1 MKLIY
6 LFLFMGLA
14 LPVSAQQEVGPA
26 SVSDTEIADFNLY
39 PNPAFNDVVYITTKD
54 NAIKEITVFDVFG
67 KVVLTDRIRNNAL
80 DISRLIPGVYVLQ
93 VVENKKTKTRK
104 LVVK

>member
-6 LFLFMGLA
+6 LLLFMGLA
-14 LPVSAQQEVGPA
+14 LPVSAQQMVSDA
-26 SVSDTEIADFNLY
+26 SVSDTEIPNFNLY
-39 PNPAFNDVVYITTKD
+39 PNPALNKVVYITTKD
-54 NAIKEITVFDVFG
+54 NAIKEISVFDVFG

-80 DISRLIPGVYVLQ
+80 DISRLIPGVYVIQ
-93 VVENKKTKTRK
+93 VLENKKTTRRK

>member
-6 LFLFMGLA
+6 LLLFMGLA
-14 LPVSAQQEVGPA
+14 LPVSAQQKEGFT
-26 SVSDTEIADFNLY
+26 SVSDTEIANFNLY
-39 PNPAFNDVVYITTKD
+39 PNPAYNDVVYITTKD
-54 NAIKEITVFDVFG
+54 NAIKEIKVFDVFG
-67 KVVLTDRIRNNAL
+67 KIVLTDRIRNNAL
-80 DISRLIPGVYVLQ
+80 DISKLIPGVYVIQ